1 MGRINEPWRVHA
13 LLFPGILR
21 ALTSR
26 LRLFVNSRN
35 PQHIGEASMH
45 RYVKHLTVLVIA
57 VAVIFVVA
65 RYQIVQQSAEIAGQE
80 GP

>member
-1 MGRINEPWRVHA
+1 
-13 LLFPGILR
+13 
-21 ALTSR
+21 
-26 LRLFVNSRN
+26 
-35 PQHIGEASMH
+35 MH

-80 GP
+80 DP

>member
-1 MGRINEPWRVHA
+1 
-13 LLFPGILR
+13 
-21 ALTSR
+21 
-26 LRLFVNSRN
+26 VNSRN

-57 VAVIFVVA
+57 VAVIFVVT

-80 GP
+80 SP